1 MTFNEYENEPTF
13 FIPKKIFYSDERELT
28 DEFCKWCCPNSF
40 ESNKCDEGRC
50 IEFEEHMEKYTMTY
64 DVDKDAIERLIIEL
78 QEERDHYKLQTAEL
92 REKLR
97 WIPVSERLP
106 EHIKD
111 VLCLGHFGGKTV
123 ASRSFKSDGW
133 FVYDMDGKVIKLN
146 IDEVKYWMEIPELGD
161 GE

>member
-1 MTFNEYENEPTF
+1 MG
-13 FIPKKIFYSDERELT
+13 ERGDGMST
-28 DEFCKWCCPNSF
+28 VP
-40 ESNKCDEGRC
+40 
-50 IEFEEHMEKYTMTY
+50 IETMTERINTMMAY
-64 DVDKDAIERLIIEL
+64 QAITDDTDRIAQMICDITAMRLNLVDRNQQI
-78 QEERDHYKLQTAEL
+78 AEL

>member
-1 MTFNEYENEPTF
+1 MREMG
-13 FIPKKIFYSDERELT
+13 ERGDGMST
-28 DEFCKWCCPNSF
+28 VP
-40 ESNKCDEGRC
+40 
-50 IEFEEHMEKYTMTY
+50 IETMTERINTMMAY
-64 DVDKDAIERLIIEL
+64 QAITDDTDRIAQMICDITAMRLNLVDRNQQI
-78 QEERDHYKLQTAEL
+78 AEL